1 MKACGETISATAA
14 PFWQEGVAHRCEF
27 TADGASYH
35 ARKGEIELTQRFTL
49 DAVRPVERCA
59 LTVRN
64 HTASKAVAQVCFY
77 FEPVLAQNSEYAA
90 HPAFSK
96 LFLLGS
102 RDAATDSVSFFRR
115 HRDGSDGLFLSAG
128 LAERIPFDCCLRR
141 EEMTPY
147 PEGLQNLLH
156 FDALPFGGQTA
167 TPDGCCALRLTLTVP
182 ARGEAAATLLLSCGP
197 SLAESAGNLAA
208 AREERSAPRPRRSW
222 AIRWPRGS
230 VCGCC
235 RRCSSARTAAMRRAP
250 PSRRTPAGRTRSGRW
265 GFRATG
271 PSSSTTGAPEPD
283 WARLSAYLELWTI
296 MRLHRLEFDLCVLGA
311 PENPLPE
318 GVYRIPREVSREV
331 LTALRAA
338 ACHTASDAREPA
350 PGPRGGPRPSWH
362 AEPAEI
368 PQDPNRFDVVGGA
381 YLGEGFCVERVTPL
395 PFSHVLANPSF
406 GCLMQDASLGNTWW
420 QNARECKLSPWRND
434 IASGNDGERLLLKL
448 GEEIYDLV
456 NGARAFFSPSEARW
470 KGRAGDLSTEVRVTV
485 SDAGSAKFLDV
496 TLENESDG
504 EVEAICA
511 YVIEPV
517 LGVSRQTAKYI
528 RFGSSTA
535 A

>member
-1 MKACGETISATAA
+1 MEAA
-14 PFWQEGVAHRCEF
+14 P
-27 TADGASYH
+27 
-35 ARKGEIELTQRFTL
+35 IL
-49 DAVRPVERCA
+49 
-59 LTVRN
+59 
-64 HTASKAVAQVCFY
+64 
-77 FEPVLAQNSEYAA
+77 
-90 HPAFSK
+90 
-96 LFLLGS
+96 
-102 RDAATDSVSFFRR
+102 
-115 HRDGSDGLFLSAG
+115 
-128 LAERIPFDCCLRR
+128 
-141 EEMTPY
+141 
-147 PEGLQNLLH
+147 
-156 FDALPFGGQTA
+156 
-167 TPDGCCALRLTLTVP
+167 
-182 ARGEAAATLLLSCGP
+182 
-197 SLAESAGNLAA
+197 
-208 AREERSAPRPRRSW
+208 
-222 AIRWPRGS
+222 
-230 VCGCC
+230 
-235 RRCSSARTAAMRRAP
+235 
-250 PSRRTPAGRTRSGRW
+250 
-265 GFRATG
+265 
-271 PSSSTTGAPEPD
+271 
-283 WARLSAYLELWTI
+283 
-296 MRLHRLEFDLCVLGA
+296 
-311 PENPLPE
+311 
-318 GVYRIPREVSREV
+318 
-331 LTALRAA
+331 
-338 ACHTASDAREPA
+338 
-350 PGPRGGPRPSWH
+350 H